1 MTEVPLDAR
10 ARLLVKSLT
19 PPLLWEALKAGKA
32 RVVRTANDP
41 VAEPEPPPPPAAEP
55 PPEWEYVPEGWSRA
69 AADERVKGWDVEAIA
84 QAYRAKWPSYI
95 EALRGPGPL
104 GVYHEVVAGE
114 AVDALDHGAHTMLVS
129 YAYVLAL
136 TAGGKQRVS
145 ILDWGGGSGH
155 YLPLSRAVLPGVEID
170 YTCKDVPALVALGRE
185 LFPEA
190 CFLEDDDEALLRT
203 YDLVLVSGS
212 LQYSEGWPAALARLG
227 EAAGSYLYVTRLPV
241 ALAAPSFVVLQRA
254 YAYGYDTEYL
264 GWVVN
269 REELLREAAAARL
282 ELVREFLLQAWFTAP
297 GAPEQPVEHRGFLF
311 RRACT

>member
-1 MTEVPLDAR
+1 VSEVPLDAR
-10 ARLLVKSLT
+10 VRLLVKSLT
-19 PPLLWEALKAGKA
+19 PPLLWGVLKSA
-32 RVVRTANDP
+32 RARGVRSANEVEP
-41 VAEPEPPPPPAAEP
+41 APEPSPPPVAEP

-69 AADERVKGWDVEAIA
+69 ATDERVKGWDVDAIA
-84 QAYRAKWPSYI
+84 EAYRAKWPSYL

-114 AVDALDHGAHTMLVS
+114 TVASLDHGAHTMLVS

-136 TAGGKQRVS
+136 TAREKQRVS

-155 YLPLSRAVLPGVEID
+155 YLPLSRAVLPDVEID
-170 YTCKDVPALVALGRE
+170 YSCKDVPALVSLGRE

-190 CFLEDDDEALLRT
+190 RFLEDDDEALSRP
-203 YDLVLVSGS
+203 YDLVLASGS
-212 LQYSEGWPAALARLG
+212 LQYSESWPDTLARLG

-241 ALAAPSFVVLQRA
+241 ALEEPSFVVLQRA

-282 ELVREFLLQAWFTAP
+282 ELVREFLLQAWFTAR

-311 RRACT
+311 RRIRT